1 MAGFSLRVNS
11 NLMKRINFAALRIL
25 TIQFIVAAFLVS
37 ACSDDEEVP
46 SQTVNVTMDESSE
59 ESISDE
65 LDDLAA
71 IAMNSEVEAS
81 GGRTRTIN
89 DDRINCSGTTVTFTN
104 VAIDKTSGTVTIQFG
119 PDGCTDSR
127 GNVRKGMVT
136 INWSGGKWFRPN
148 SMHSITLT
156 GYSINGIGIEG
167 TRAAVVSSVTGT
179 LSDFTIV
186 WFVIADNDFTWP
198 DGTTSTRQVGKE
210 RAWHHTLSEDTFTIS
225 NAQGNDAAV
234 SGTNRRGISYS
245 VSIQTP
251 LVYKATCVRT
261 SKVFLPVSGVKV
273 FSNLETQRTV
283 TVDFG
288 SGDCDSKFTVTSEGR
303 SKTVT
308 ASNTGS

>member
-1 MAGFSLRVNS
+1 MS
-11 NLMKRINFAALRIL
+11 NINFSALR
-25 TIQFIVAAFLVS
+25 TIAIRFVVAAFVVS
-37 ACSDDEEVP
+37 ACGEEDELP
-46 SQTVNVTMDESSE
+46 SQTVEVTSDESAE
-59 ESISDE
+59 ESIGDE
-65 LDDLAA
+65 LDDLASVA
-71 IAMNSEVEAS
+71 LNSEVEAS
-81 GGRTRTIN
+81 GGRVRTIN
-89 DDRINCSGTTVTFTN
+89 DDRINCSGTTVTYTN
-104 VAIDKTSGTVTIQFG
+104 VATDKSSGTATIQFG
-119 PDGCTDSR
+119 PEGCTDSR
-127 GNVRKGMVT
+127 GNVRKGRVT
-136 INWSGGKWFRPN
+136 ITWSGGKWFRPN
-148 SMHSITLT
+148 SMHTITLT

-167 TRAAVVSSVTGT
+167 TRAAVVSSVTGS

-234 SGTNRRGISYS
+234 SGTNRRGLSYS

-251 LVYKATCVRT
+251 LVYKTTCIRS

-273 FSNLETQRTV
+273 FSNLETQKSI

-288 SGDCDSKFTVTSEGR
+288 NGDCDSEFVVSSEGR

-308 ASNTGS
+308 ARNSGS